1 MQRGL
6 YCAINLLLIIACSS
20 PGEGPKNVT
29 ETKPDFETIEKEI
42 ATLIE
47 KYNTVFAAGN
57 LDSLLS
63 FYEADALSVPPGEA
77 LNRSASEIIRVI
89 EEFNAENNF
98 ILIETGEIEFRT
110 TENMVVAYTTF
121 IDHWVPKS
129 GGEAASREGRWITV
143 WRKQD
148 DHSWKISMEMWNNE

>member
-1 MQRGL
+1 MERGL
-6 YCAINLLLIIACSS
+6 YCAINLLLIFACSS
-20 PGEGPKNVT
+20 PRIDLENVT
-29 ETKPDFETIEKEI
+29 ETKPDFESIEKEI
-42 ATLIE
+42 ATLIDRHSS
-47 KYNTVFAAGN
+47 VFADGN

-77 LNRSASEIIRVI
+77 LNRSAIKIIKRI
-89 EEFNAENNF
+89 EEFNEENNY

-121 IDHWVPKS
+121 VDHWVPKS
-129 GGEAASREGRWITV
+129 GGETTSIKGRWITV

-148 DHSWKISMEMWNNE
+148 NDSWKISMEMWNNE